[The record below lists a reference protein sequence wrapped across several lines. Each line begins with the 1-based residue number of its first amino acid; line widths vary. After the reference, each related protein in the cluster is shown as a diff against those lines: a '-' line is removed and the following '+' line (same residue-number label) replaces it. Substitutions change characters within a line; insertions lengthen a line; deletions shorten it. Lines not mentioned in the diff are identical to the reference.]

1 MQNSLQTIR
10 NIGRTYRN
18 IGRFRKIL
26 SVLLANGFGNFFRDL
41 RMLAA
46 LGLNSKDVEN
56 SQSSPSTNEEWAERL
71 RNTLIELGPTFVKLG
86 QILSCRPDILPVSLV
101 KELEKLRDRVTP
113 FPFEK
118 VRDIIREDLH
128 GEIEDFFSSFD
139 EKPTGAASIA
149 QGHRA
154 VLKDGTEV
162 FVKVQRPGIRKN
174 IVDDLEILKYFAAQ
188 LEKNNEDLSFLKPT
202 RIVDDFAEGLE
213 RELDFNN
220 ERTNML
226 NFAKQFSGNDKI
238 WVPKPY
244 NHLCSARVL
253 TMDFVRGC
261 RPDDVEGIRNAG
273 MDPKVIAEYGATLL
287 LEQFFKHGFFHG
299 DPHAGNMFVLP
310 GQKLCYIDFGDMGR
324 ITEDEKERFVRL
336 MSYVVMGNIKS
347 ATRILMSL
355 VSSENKI
362 DPDELERSVAA
373 LIDCHL
379 KGDLQDLN
387 VVQAVQDFYAVC
399 HRHRICLKP
408 HVYKMLKALGYA
420 DDMGRKLAPDFAI
433 INHVKPFVV
442 SQAISRLNMMKWG
455 RDALMFGE
463 DWYRFLAWMP
473 DNLKSLAEKMND
485 GKFHFSHNL
494 ENFVDL
500 EKSLKVS
507 AGQLC
512 ASIII
517 AAMLISSALL
527 AHAHIE
533 PQIKGVSVLGIMGFV
548 AAFTLGCILLVH
560 ILISNRE

>member
-26 SVLLANGFGNFFRDL
+26 SVLLANGFGTFFKDL

-56 SQSSPSTNEEWAERL
+56 SQASPETIDEWAERL
-71 RNTLIELGPTFVKLG
+71 RKTLIELGPTFVKLG

-118 VRDIIREDLH
+118 VREIIKEDLH

-139 EKPTGAASIA
+139 ENPAGSASIA

-162 FVKVQRPGIRKN
+162 FVKVQRPGIRQN

-188 LEKNNEDLSFLKPT
+188 FEKNNEDLAFLKPL
-202 RIVDDFAEGLE
+202 RIIEDFADGLE

-244 NHLCSARVL
+244 NNLCSTRVL
-253 TMDFVRGC
+253 TMDFVKGW
-261 RPDDVEGIRNAG
+261 RPDDPEGIRNAG
-273 MDPKVIAEYGATLL
+273 MDPKVIAESGATLL
-287 LEQFFKHGFFHG
+287 LEQFFKFGFFHA

-310 GQKLCYIDFGDMGR
+310 DHKLCYIDFGDMGR

-336 MSYVVMGNIKS
+336 MTYVVMGNNKS
-347 ATRILMSL
+347 ATKILMSL
-355 VSSENKI
+355 VSTELKI
-362 DPDELERSVAA
+362 DPDELERSVAS

-399 HRHRICLKP
+399 HKHRICLKP

-433 INHVKPFVV
+433 INHVKPFVL
-442 SQAISRLNMMKWG
+442 SQAISRLNVMKWG

-463 DWYRFLAWMP
+463 DWYRFFAWMP
-473 DNLKSLAEKMND
+473 DNIKPLVEKLND
-485 GKFHFSHNL
+485 GKIHFNHNL
-494 ENFVDL
+494 EDFVNL

-517 AAMLISSALL
+517 ASMLISSGLL
-527 AHAHIE
+527 VHAHIE
-533 PQIKGVSVLGIMGFV
+533 PQIRGVSVLGIMGFMG
-548 AAFTLGCILLVH
+548 AFVLGAILLVY
-560 ILISNRE
+560 ILISNKE